1 MRIRRCVQCGKLFQA
16 GSNSAKYCS
25 DGCREKYKRPP
36 GSGNG
41 EVIRVAEKAA
51 AAGMSYGKFVA
62 ARRIAK
68 MRRRENERRA

>member
-25 DGCREKYKRPP
+25 DGCREMYKRPP
-36 GSGNG
+36 GSGNR

-51 AAGMSYGKFVA
+51 AAGVSYGKYVA
-62 ARRIAK
+62 MLRVQKTKKKRK
-68 MRRRENERRA
+68 G